1 MSVPDITTATQLARL
16 AGAPDTPLSI
26 GVQTNDWE
34 ALGHGLRA
42 ALDHVNSRSA
52 GGFRR
57 RGVIAAAG
65 AVMFAA
71 PAVAQGRRVTQ
82 DFEAAATGI
91 APPGFA
97 FALTGGGPPPRW
109 VILEDAFSPAGP
121 RVLAETSRDRTDTRF
136 PLAILDGFEARDVAL
151 AVRFRPVDGRVDQA
165 AGLVVRYRDARN
177 YYVVRANA
185 LENNVRLYRVV
196 DGRRIQFAGTDA
208 RVSRDRWQALALR
221 AVGDRFEVS
230 LDGRM
235 LFTAADRTFAAAGRV
250 GVWTKAD
257 SLTHFDALE
266 AEALQ

>member
-1 MSVPDITTATQLARL
+1 
-16 AGAPDTPLSI
+16 
-26 GVQTNDWE
+26 VQTNDWE

-165 AGLVVRYRDARN
+165 AGLVVRYRDTRN

-266 AEALQ
+266 AEALS

>member
-1 MSVPDITTATQLARL
+1 
-16 AGAPDTPLSI
+16 
-26 GVQTNDWE
+26 
-34 ALGHGLRA
+34 
-42 ALDHVNSRSA
+42 
-52 GGFRR
+52 
-57 RGVIAAAG
+57 
-65 AVMFAA
+65 
-71 PAVAQGRRVTQ
+71 
-82 DFEAAATGI
+82 
-91 APPGFA
+91 
-97 FALTGGGPPPRW
+97 
-109 VILEDAFSPAGP
+109 
-121 RVLAETSRDRTDTRF
+121 
-136 PLAILDGFEARDVAL
+136 LDGFEARDVAL

-196 DGRRIQFAGTDA
+196 DGRRIQFAGTDT
-208 RVSRDRWQALALR
+208 RVPRDRWQALALR

-235 LFTAADRTFAAAGRV
+235 LFAAADRTFAEAGRV